1 VRPNEFQSYDFAF
14 TNAVIGMAF
23 VSFDG
28 TLLKWNSALSTLLG
42 YDHNELLTSSSSV
55 HTLLSQIRATAELGR
70 SLSSLNI
77 HPQRFQQDYYQPTGQ
92 LVSIEISIS
101 IVSDD
106 NGAPL
111 YYFTQFEN
119 KTISRQIEA
128 QLQEAEINL
137 TEKDK
142 SFLQLLEGL
151 PLTVVITAN
160 GIIQYANSAGLQL
173 IHAESLDQVLGS
185 STNSIVDLSS
195 YQILQERRE
204 RYYSG
209 NTLGSVCY
217 LINCLNGQQKYVDG
231 FTLPISFNG
240 SSSFIGIFKD
250 ISQQMLEEERLIQS
264 EKLSTAGQLAA
275 GIAHEIRNP
284 LTAINGFM
292 KLLRS
297 SERMNDK
304 YFFIIESEL
313 KRIEFIVNELL
324 VLSKPQT
331 THISKPVDLL
341 SLLEQVTTLMN
352 GQAALKNLKIL
363 PVCTDQPIW
372 VHGEA
377 YQLKQVFI
385 NLLKNAMEAMNHG
398 GNIYIYV
405 LTNESEARISVQDEG
420 CGMTEEQIKA
430 LGKPFYTTKETGT
443 GLGFMITQNIVHNHS
458 GSITVDSIPEHGT
471 TFTVTIPMIL
481 EPEEVVA
488 VM

>member
-1 VRPNEFQSYDFAF
+1 MRSNEFQSFDFAF
-14 TNAVIGMAF
+14 THAVIGMAL
-23 VSFDG
+23 VSLDG
-28 TLLKWNSALSTLLG
+28 TFLKWNSALSTLLG
-42 YDHNELLTSSSSV
+42 YDHNELITPSPSV
-55 HTLLSQIRATAELGR
+55 RTLLSQILEIAELGR
-70 SLSSLNI
+70 SLSSMNI
-77 HPQRFQQDYYQPTGQ
+77 HPHRFQQDYYLPTGQ
-92 LVSIEISIS
+92 LLSIEISIS
-101 IVSDD
+101 IVSDA
-106 NGAPL
+106 NGAPR

-119 KTISRQIEA
+119 KTLIRHIET
-128 QLQEAEINL
+128 QLQEAESSL
-137 TEKDK
+137 LEKDK

-151 PLTVVITAN
+151 PLTVVITAK
-160 GIIQYANSAGLQL
+160 GIIQYVNSAGLQL
-173 IHAESLDQVLGS
+173 IHAESLDQILGT
-185 STNSIVDLSS
+185 STNDIVDLSN
-195 YQILQERRE
+195 YPILQERRE

-231 FTLPISFNG
+231 FTLPIIFNG
-240 SSSFIGIFKD
+240 NMAFIGIFKD

-363 PVCTDQPIW
+363 PICTDQTLWI
-372 VHGEA
+372 HGEA

-385 NLLKNAMEAMNHG
+385 NLLKNAMEAMNQG
-398 GNIYIYV
+398 GNIYIHV
-405 LTNESEARISVQDEG
+405 LTNESDAQISVQDEG

-443 GLGFMITQNIVHNHS
+443 GLGFMITQNIVHNH
-458 GSITVDSIPEHGT
+458 GGAITIESVPDQGT
-471 TFTVTIPMIL
+471 TFTVTIPKIL
-481 EPEEVVA
+481 EPEEA
-488 VM
+488 AM

>member
-1 VRPNEFQSYDFAF
+1 MRPNEFQSFDFAF
-14 TNAVIGMAF
+14 NHAVIGMAL

-28 TLLKWNSALSTLLG
+28 TFLKWNSALSTLLG
-42 YDHNELLTSSSSV
+42 YDHNELLTPSPSV
-55 HTLLSQIRATAELGR
+55 RTLLDQIHEIAELGTP
-70 SLSSLNI
+70 SSMNI
-77 HPQRFQQDYYQPTGQ
+77 HPHRFQQDYFQPTGH
-92 LVSIEISIS
+92 LLSLEVSVSIIS
-101 IVSDD
+101 DG

-119 KTISRQIEA
+119 KTMIRQMET
-128 QLQEAEINL
+128 QLQDAENSL
-137 TEKDK
+137 LEKEN

-160 GIIQYANSAGLQL
+160 GIVQYANSAGLQL
-173 IHAESLDQVLGS
+173 IHAESLDQVLGI
-185 STNSIVDLSS
+185 STTNIVDLSN
-195 YQILQERRE
+195 YAILQERRE
-204 RYYSG
+204 RYFSG
-209 NTLGSVCY
+209 NTIGSVCY

-231 FTLPISFNG
+231 FTLPITFNG
-240 SSSFIGIFKD
+240 NGAFIGIFKD
-250 ISQQMLEEERLIQS
+250 ISQQMLEDERLIQS

-292 KLLRS
+292 KLIRS

-331 THISKPVDLL
+331 THVSKPVDLL

-363 PVCTDQPIW
+363 PVCADQSIW
-372 VHGEA
+372 INGEA

-385 NLLKNAMEAMNHG
+385 NLLKNAMEAMNSG
-398 GNIYIYV
+398 GNIYIHV
-405 LTNESEARISVQDEG
+405 LTNESETRISVQDEG

-443 GLGFMITQNIVHNHS
+443 GLGFMITQNIVHNHG
-458 GSITVDSIPEHGT
+458 GSITVESIPEQGT
-471 TFTVTIPMIL
+471 TFTVIIPTIL
-481 EPEEVVA
+481 EPEET

>member
-1 VRPNEFQSYDFAF
+1 MRPYELHSFDFAF
-14 TNAVIGMAF
+14 THAVIGMAL

-28 TLLKWNSALSTLLG
+28 TLLKWNSALSALLG
-42 YDHNELLTSSSSV
+42 YDHSELLTSSSSV
-55 HTLLSQIRATAELGR
+55 RTLLSQIREIAELEE
-70 SLSSLNI
+70 SFSSFNI
-77 HPQRFQQDYYQPTGQ
+77 HPHRYQQDYFKPTGQ
-92 LVSIEISIS
+92 LLCLEISIS
-101 IVSDD
+101 IISDT
-106 NGAPL
+106 NGAPQ
-111 YYFTQFEN
+111 YYFIQFEN
-119 KTISRQIEA
+119 KTIIKQIET
-128 QLQEAEINL
+128 QLQEVETNL
-137 TEKDK
+137 LEKDD
-142 SFLQLLEGL
+142 SFLQLLEEL
-151 PLTVVITAN
+151 PLTVVITIN
-160 GIIQYANSAGLQL
+160 GIVQYANSAGLQL

-185 STNSIVDLSS
+185 STTSIVDLSN

-204 RYYSG
+204 RYHSG
-209 NTLGSVCY
+209 NTSGSVCY

-231 FTLPISFNG
+231 FTLPIIFNG
-240 SSSFIGIFKD
+240 SKAFIGIFKD

-352 GQAALKNLKIL
+352 GQAALRNLKIL
-363 PVCTDQPIW
+363 PVCADQSIW
-372 VHGEA
+372 IHGEA

-385 NLLKNAMEAMNHG
+385 NLLKNAMEAMNNG
-398 GNIYIYV
+398 GNIYIHV
-405 LTNESEARISVQDEG
+405 HTTESESRISVQDEG
-420 CGMTEEQIKA
+420 CGMSEEQIKA
-430 LGKPFYTTKETGT
+430 LGKPFYTTKESGT
-443 GLGFMITQNIVHNHS
+443 GLGFMITQNIVHNH
-458 GSITVDSIPEHGT
+458 GGAITVESIPEQGT
-471 TFTVTIPMIL
+471 TFTVTLPMIL
-481 EPEEVVA
+481 EPEEA
-488 VM
+488 AI